1 MAEDRIL
8 PSFEF
13 TIDPKGLKHDI
24 QEAIGVALG
33 AASVCW
39 EPMDCTGVFMSQRAA
54 QIVDELMTLVML
66 FASVYRVTYSE
77 ETMQKVYQALRNTGL
92 ADQQAIYAVTTMQN
106 AGILF
111 REASW
116 NQ

>member
-8 PSFEF
+8 PAFKF
-13 TIDPKGLKHDI
+13 TLDPQGLRQDI

-54 QIVDELMTLVML
+54 QIVDELMALVML
-66 FASVYRVTYSE
+66 YASLYRVTHND
-77 ETMQKVYQALRNTGL
+77 ETMQKVYQAMRKSGL
-92 ADQQAIYAVTTMQN
+92 TDQQVIDAVMLVQN

-116 NQ
+116 NA

>member
-8 PSFEF
+8 PVFEF
-13 TIDPKGLKHDI
+13 TIDPQGLRQDI
-24 QEAIGVALG
+24 QEAIGIALG

-54 QIVDELMTLVML
+54 QIADELMALVRL
-66 FASVYRVTYSE
+66 YASVYRVTHNE
-77 ETMQKVYQALRNTGL
+77 ETMQKVYQALRKAGL
-92 ADQQAIYAVTTMQN
+92 TDQKTVDAVMDMQN

-111 REASW
+111 REVS
-116 NQ
+116 